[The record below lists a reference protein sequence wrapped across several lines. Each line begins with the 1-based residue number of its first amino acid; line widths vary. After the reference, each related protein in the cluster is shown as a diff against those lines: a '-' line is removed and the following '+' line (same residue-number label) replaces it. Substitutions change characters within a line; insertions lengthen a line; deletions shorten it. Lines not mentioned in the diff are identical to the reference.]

1 MKDFII
7 EHPDGLATY
16 RLYEKDSK
24 SMAKR
29 NKQKP
34 SSSSSTSA
42 PTSNGNKKKEKD
54 SVDIKSGESIDMA
67 GGPSQQM
74 MMWRK
79 FVDLCQSL
87 DRNGGWGTSLSSSS
101 SSGGRTRSHGNH
113 DIPDPNRP
121 NHHNDRDVID
131 GTAECRELAN
141 VALQTK
147 RILSALVK
155 SGQSSSMEEVVID
168 DIEYE

>member
-1 MKDFII
+1 VIARCAEIYSDSDCQGRELSFDVGYTHSATRQSIEVHSDARYAAMKDFII

-16 RLYEKDSK
+16 RLYEK
-24 SMAKR
+24 A
-29 NKQKP
+29 
-34 SSSSSTSA
+34 STAS
-42 PTSNGNKKKEKD
+42 GD
-54 SVDIKSGESIDMA
+54 VDIKNGESIDMA

-79 FVDLCQSL
+79 FVELSQSL
-87 DRNGGWGTSLSSSS
+87 DRKGGWD
-101 SSGGRTRSHGNH
+101 RT
-113 DIPDPNRP
+113 DD
-121 NHHNDRDVID
+121 
-131 GTAECRELAN
+131 TAECRELAN

-155 SGQSSSMEEVVID
+155 SGDNSSEEVIID